1 MKKRTIGVGGA
12 ILCLILLA
20 AAGIAQETPKA
31 FTLKLGGGAGSLS
44 GGDLTSFKNGANEL
58 LRDIA
63 GLAGGSMSGALENAK
78 WGLELEGELVYNI
91 SGRLGIGLGT
101 GYIRASADSLA
112 EMRAGTLGRIAIG
125 WKPVFTVV
133 PVTVSGHYRFPV
145 APRLNVFARA
155 GIGYYFAKLDYKTLE
170 ESELYGLT
178 LREENDGTARKSGW
192 GVQGGVGLEVRISS
206 RLALYVEA
214 GGRSVALTDW
224 DVDNSYR
231 NSNSL
236 GSVKQ
241 KGTFWYV
248 EKNNEDTG
256 KTYPGLEMKD
266 TQPSDPAFLTVRKA
280 KFSLSGIVFKTGV
293 KFGF

>member
-1 MKKRTIGVGGA
+1 MKKGTIGVGGA
-12 ILCLILLA
+12 ILYLILSA
-20 AAGIAQETPKA
+20 ASGIAQETPKA

-44 GGDLTSFKNGANEL
+44 GGELTSFASGTNEL

-63 GLAGGSMSGALENAK
+63 RLAGATMSGALENAK

-91 SGRLGIGLGT
+91 SGRFGIGLGA

-112 EMRAGTLGRIAIG
+112 ELRAGTLGRIAIG

-206 RLALYVEA
+206 RLSLYFEG
-214 GGRSVALTDW
+214 GGRHVALTDW

-266 TQPSDPAFLTVRKA
+266 TQPSDPAFLSVRKA
-280 KFSLSGIVFKTGV
+280 KISLSGIVFKAGV
-293 KFGF
+293 IFGF

>member
-1 MKKRTIGVGGA
+1 MKKEMIGVGGA
-12 ILCLILLA
+12 ILCLILSA
-20 AAGIAQETPKA
+20 AAGIAQETPRA

-44 GGDLTSFKNGANEL
+44 GGDLTSFKNGVNEL

-63 GLAGGSMSGALENAK
+63 GLAGGTMSGALENAK

-91 SGRLGIGLGT
+91 SSRFGIGLGA

-112 EMRAGTLGRIAIG
+112 ELRAGTLGRIAIG

-155 GIGYYFAKLDYKTLE
+155 GIGYYFATLDYKTLE
-170 ESELYGLT
+170 ESDLYGLT

-192 GVQGGVGLEVRISS
+192 GIQGGLGLEVRISS
-206 RLALYVEA
+206 RLALYFEG
-214 GGRSVALTDW
+214 GGRHVALTDW
-224 DVDNSYR
+224 DVDSSYR
-231 NSNSL
+231 DSY

-248 EKNNEDTG
+248 EKNNEGTG
-256 KTYPGLEMKD
+256 KSYPGLEMKD

-280 KFSLSGIVFKTGV
+280 KFSLSGIVFITGV

>member
-1 MKKRTIGVGGA
+1 MKKGTIGVCGA
-12 ILCLILLA
+12 ILCLILSA
-20 AAGIAQETPKA
+20 TSGIAQETPKA
-31 FTLKLGGGAGSLS
+31 FTLKLGGGTGSLS

-63 GLAGGSMSGALENAK
+63 GLAGGAMSGALENAK

-91 SGRLGIGLGT
+91 SGHLGIGLGT

-112 EMRAGTLGRIAIG
+112 EMRAGTLGRIAFG
-125 WKPVFTVV
+125 WMPVFTVV
-133 PVTVSGHYRFPV
+133 PVTLSGHYRFPV

-155 GIGYYFAKLDYKTLE
+155 GIGYYFATLDYKTLE
-170 ESELYGLT
+170 ESEIYGLT
-178 LREENDGTARKSGW
+178 LREENDGTARKGGW
-192 GVQGGVGLEVRISS
+192 GLQGGLGLEVRVSG
-206 RLALYVEA
+206 RLALYLEG
-214 GGRSVALTDW
+214 GGRYVTLTDW

-231 NSNSL
+231 DSY

-248 EKNNEDTG
+248 EKKNEDTG
-256 KTYPGLEMKD
+256 KSYPGLEMRDKE
-266 TQPSDPAFLTVRKA
+266 PSDPAFLTVRKA

>member
-1 MKKRTIGVGGA
+1 MKKEMIGVGGA
-12 ILCLILLA
+12 ILCLILSTTS
-20 AAGIAQETPKA
+20 GIAQETPKA

-112 EMRAGTLGRIAIG
+112 EMRAGTLGRIAFG
-125 WKPVFTVV
+125 WTPVFTVV
-133 PVTVSGHYRFPV
+133 PVTLSGHYRFPV

-155 GIGYYFAKLDYKTLE
+155 GIGYYFATLDYKTLE

-178 LREENDGTARKSGW
+178 LRAENDGTARKGGW
-192 GVQGGVGLEVRISS
+192 GVQGGLGLEVLVSG
-206 RLALYVEA
+206 RLALYFEG
-214 GGRSVALTDW
+214 GGRHVALADW

-231 NSNSL
+231 DSY

-248 EKNNEDTG
+248 EKKNEDTG
-256 KTYPGLEMKD
+256 KSYPGLEMKD
-266 TQPSDPAFLTVRKA
+266 REPSDPAFLSVRKA
-280 KFSLSGIVFKTGV
+280 TFSLSGLVFKTGV
-293 KFGF
+293 KFSF